1 MQVRIEIFPSEE
13 AHPRIKPYSCGAQA
27 TELTN
32 KKIIYSLYILI
43 IIIYIFLHKIII
55 KKNSLPEAEWA
66 VCSLILLHVP
76 LVSFQIMTL
85 VSYEQ
90 EANKVPNFGW
100 AQATCQTG
108 PSWLF
113 Y

>member
-1 MQVRIEIFPSEE
+1 MRIMLFV
-13 AHPRIKPYSCGAQA
+13 KLFKY
-27 TELTN
+27 
-32 KKIIYSLYILI
+32 
-43 IIIYIFLHKIII
+43 F
-55 KKNSLPEAEWA
+55 SLPEAEWA

-76 LVSFQIMTL
+76 LVSFQIITL

-90 EANKVPNFGW
+90 EANKVPNFGC

-108 PSWLF
+108 PSWL